1 MQFKI
6 NTTTYK
12 ISFTFLALGL
22 LVFTTSNSTTIGI
35 LFLFAILHELVHL
48 ILIYRFSVAP
58 KKVEF
63 TLFGANISR
72 GLAVT
77 NNINSEIIINLSA
90 PVFNIVT
97 GAFFYL
103 FSNIYANDNLLF
115 KEIAEINFVLGLFNL
130 IPFHT
135 FDGGNALK
143 YVLLKFL
150 KEKTTEECLTWISL
164 LITIAFSFIYIHIFL
179 NYQHNFSLFIMCIY
193 MFLSIIFKKENSLDY

>member
-6 NTTTYK
+6 KTTTYK
-12 ISFTFLALGL
+12 ISFTFLALAL
-22 LVFTTSNSTTIGI
+22 LVLTAGKSRTIGI
-35 LFLFAILHELVHL
+35 LLLFAILHELVHL
-48 ILIYRFSVAP
+48 IFIYRFSVAP
-58 KKVEF
+58 DKVDF

-72 GLAVT
+72 GLTVT
-77 NNINSEIIINLSA
+77 NNINSEIIINISA

-97 GAFFYL
+97 GASFYL
-103 FSNIYANDNLLF
+103 FSYISADDNLLL
-115 KEIAEINFVLGLFNL
+115 KEIAEVNFVLGLFNL

-135 FDGGNALK
+135 FDGGNVLK

-164 LITIAFSFIYIHIFL
+164 LITIAFSFICIHIFL

-193 MFLSIIFKKENSLDY
+193 MFLSIIFKKQNSLDY